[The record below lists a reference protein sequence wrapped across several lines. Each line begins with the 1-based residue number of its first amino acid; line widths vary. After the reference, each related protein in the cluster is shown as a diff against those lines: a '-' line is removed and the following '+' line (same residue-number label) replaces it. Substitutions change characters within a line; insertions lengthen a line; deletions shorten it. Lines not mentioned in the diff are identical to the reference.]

1 MSTEVLG
8 ALGFI
13 LALAVLVVLVC
24 KGMHLAYCA
33 IITVMNMC
41 DLDFMEGY
49 KPCFWTSVV
58 CTGLGTLAV
67 LIVLIIF
74 PGLAV

>member
-1 MSTEVLG
+1 MIPEIKEPCRKHKKDVFHR
-8 ALGFI
+8 AL
-13 LALAVLVVLVC
+13 
-24 KGMHLAYCA
+24 CA

-58 CTGLGTLAV
+58 CTGLGILAV